1 MMGHQLETVEHYPYL
16 GVEISDRMRWDHH
29 ISKATSKANKTLGFI
44 RRNLGKCPA
53 DIRDR
58 AYKTLVRPHLEY
70 ASAVWD
76 PYRQHQ
82 IHKIEMIQ
90 RRAARFVNNTYSREP
105 GTVTNILQSLGWPT
119 LETRRKVAR
128 LVLFYKIL
136 NGEACIT
143 IPEYVKRSDIKTR
156 QHHKDRFS
164 RLSTS
169 TDAYKY
175 SFIPRTITD
184 WNKLPEEVIQAPSTE
199 TFRKRVW
206 ECAV

>member
-1 MMGHQLETVEHYPYL
+1 MMVHQLETVEHYPYL
-16 GVEISDRMRWDHH
+16 GVEISDRMRWYHH

-44 RRNLGKCPA
+44 RRNLGKCPT

-82 IHKIEMIQ
+82 IHKIEMIP
-90 RRAARFVNNTYSREP
+90 RRAARFVTNIYSGEP

-128 LVLFYKIL
+128 LVLFYRIL

-156 QHHKDRFS
+156 QNH
-164 RLSTS
+164 
-169 TDAYKY
+169 
-175 SFIPRTITD
+175 
-184 WNKLPEEVIQAPSTE
+184 
-199 TFRKRVW
+199 
-206 ECAV
+206 